1 MLNAYLYREAVAPR
15 SPGLLQPW
23 AARQNRFNRNAVAS
37 GVATKFAIAI
47 RQRNPFRVEMSYPI
61 SPGLKQPWA
70 SGRNRFAVITTTSV
84 K

>member
-23 AARQNRFNRNAVAS
+23 VARQNRFNRNAVAS

-47 RQRNPFRVEMSYPI
+47 RETPQPV
-61 SPGLKQPWA
+61 PG
-70 SGRNRFAVITTTSV
+70 
-84 K
+84 